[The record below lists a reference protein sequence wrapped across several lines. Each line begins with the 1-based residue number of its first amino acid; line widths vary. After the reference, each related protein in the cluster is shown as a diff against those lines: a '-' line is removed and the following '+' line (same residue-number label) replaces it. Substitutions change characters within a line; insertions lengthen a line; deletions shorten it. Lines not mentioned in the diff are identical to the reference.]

1 MADASLFAKKITG
14 LLAFSLLCSM
24 VPIDAIARTHPAKPT
39 PLTKRERAEHV
50 LDRLAFGPRP
60 GEVEQVEAMGVKQW
74 IDQQLYPETINNA
87 ALEARLSQFPAMQ
100 LSMEA
105 LIQQYPPNPVIR
117 QLDAGHGSMP
127 NNPVER
133 AIYFSALADFRQR
146 REIKAVQDLK
156 DQKTTSAQAPT
167 PIQNVGFDPTAKVA
181 TLLREPVAVRW
192 NDLLTMQPGAA
203 RPLLQ
208 KMNPVQR
215 QQLAEGMTPKQKEVL
230 LALVQTNRVV
240 AGELLE
246 EKLLREIYSSR
257 QLDEVMTDFWFN
269 HFSIYLRKN
278 EEEPW
283 YLAAYERDVI
293 RPRALGKFE
302 DLLDAVAH
310 SPTMLVYLD
319 NQQSVGPH
327 SLAALRAAANP
338 NQKNN
343 VPGLNENYARE
354 LMELHTLGV
363 NGGYTQSDVI
373 EVAKVLTGWGVKDNA
388 FEFNERR
395 HEPGTKTVLGQ
406 KINENGEAEGMQVLH
421 ILAESPATA
430 RFLSTKLAMRFVS
443 DDPPKSLI
451 DRMTKTYLKTH
462 GDIREVLRTMLKS
475 PEFWSRDAYRAK
487 LKNPQEFVVSS
498 LRATD
503 ADVEN
508 ATALTA
514 SLDRLGMPL
523 YGVQQP
529 NGYSLKADPWLGAEA
544 LLARMNF
551 ALALTANR
559 IPGVKVT
566 VAENSA
572 IDPEQ
577 KEASLEEALLD
588 GRVTPHTHDAV
599 LGQMESNPAAQVAVA
614 AFTRN
619 QTGKRGDLFAP
630 VAQRGDAGNQSTLA
644 AALLLGSP
652 EFQRR

>member
-1 MADASLFAKKITG
+1 MADAPPFMTKIAG
-14 LLAFSLLCSM
+14 LLALSLLCSM
-24 VPIDAIARTHPAKPT
+24 APVEAVARTHPAKPV

-50 LDRLAFGPRP
+50 LDRLTFGPRP
-60 GEVEQVEAMGVKQW
+60 GDVEQVEALGVKRW
-74 IDQQLYPETINNA
+74 IDQQLRPDTISDA
-87 ALEARLSQFPAMQ
+87 ALDARLAALPAMR
-100 LSMEA
+100 LSTVA

-127 NNPVER
+127 NDPVER
-133 AIYFSALADFRQR
+133 AIYSSALVDFRQR
-146 REIKAVQDLK
+146 REMKAAQDPK
-156 DQKTTSAQAPT
+156 DQKTASAQTPA
-167 PIQNVGFDPTAKVA
+167 PIQNVGLDPTAKVA
-181 TLLREPVAVRW
+181 TLLQEPVAVRW
-192 NDLLTMQPGAA
+192 NDLLTMQPGAV

-208 KMNPVQR
+208 KMSPAQR

-240 AGELLE
+240 AGELPE

-257 QLDEVMTDFWFN
+257 QLEEVMTDFWFN

-283 YLAAYERDVI
+283 YVAAYERDVI
-293 RPRALGKFE
+293 RPHALGKFE
-302 DLLDAVAH
+302 DLLNAVAH
-310 SPTMLVYLD
+310 SPAMLVYLD
-319 NQQSVGPH
+319 NQQSIGPH
-327 SLAALRAAANP
+327 SVAAMRAAANP

-343 VPGLNENYARE
+343 TPGLNENYARE

-363 NGGYTQSDVI
+363 NGGYTQNDVV

-395 HEPGTKTVLGQ
+395 HEPGTKIVLGQ

-421 ILAESPATA
+421 ALAESPATA
-430 RFLSTKLAMRFVS
+430 HFLSTKLAMRFVS
-443 DDPPKSLI
+443 DDPPKPLI
-451 DRMTKTYLKTH
+451 DRMAKTYLKTH
-462 GDIREVLRTMLKS
+462 GDVREVLRTMLRS
-475 PEFWSRDAYRAK
+475 PEFWSRDVYRSK
-487 LKNPQEFVVSS
+487 LKTPQEFVVSS

-551 ALALTANR
+551 ALALTTNR
-559 IPGVKVT
+559 IPGVKVS
-566 VAENSA
+566 VAENA
-572 IDPEQ
+572 ALGPEQ
-577 KEASLEEALLD
+577 KEAHLEEALLD

-652 EFQRR
+652 DFQRR

>member
-1 MADASLFAKKITG
+1 MADAPPFTTKIAG
-14 LLAFSLLCSM
+14 LLALSLLCSM
-24 VPIDAIARTHPAKPT
+24 APVDAIAKTHPAKPA
-39 PLTKRERAEHV
+39 PLTKRERAEHL
-50 LDRLAFGPRP
+50 LDRLTFGPRP
-60 GEVEQVEAMGVKQW
+60 GDVEQVEALGVKQW

-87 ALEARLSQFPAMQ
+87 ALEARLVQFPAMQ
-100 LSMEA
+100 LSTEA
-105 LIQQYPPNPVIR
+105 LMQQYPPNPVIR

-127 NNPVER
+127 NDPVER
-133 AIYFSALADFRQR
+133 AIYSSALADFRQR
-146 REIKAVQDLK
+146 REIKAAQDLK
-156 DQKTTSAQAPT
+156 DQKTASAQAAA
-167 PIQNVGFDPTAKVA
+167 PIQNVGFDQTAKVA

-192 NDLLTMQPGAA
+192 SDLLTMQPGAA

-208 KMNPVQR
+208 KMSPVQR
-215 QQLAEGMTPKQKEVL
+215 QQLAEGMTPRQKEVL

-257 QLDEVMTDFWFN
+257 QLEEVMTDFWFN

-293 RPRALGKFE
+293 RPHALGKFE

-310 SPTMLVYLD
+310 SPAMLVYLD
-319 NQQSVGPH
+319 NQQSIGPH
-327 SLAALRAAANP
+327 SLAAMRAAANP

-343 VPGLNENYARE
+343 TPGLNENYARE

-363 NGGYTQSDVI
+363 NGGYSQNDVV
-373 EVAKVLTGWGVKDNA
+373 ELAKVLTGWGVKDNA

-395 HEPGTKTVLGQ
+395 HEPGMKTVLGQ
-406 KINENGEAEGMQVLH
+406 RINENGEAEGMQVLH

-443 DDPPKSLI
+443 DDPPKPLI

-475 PEFWSRDAYRAK
+475 PEFWSRDVYRAK
-487 LKNPQEFVVSS
+487 LKTPQEFVVSS

-503 ADVEN
+503 AAVEN
-508 ATALTA
+508 ATALAA

-551 ALALTANR
+551 ALALTTNR
-559 IPGVKVT
+559 IPGVKVS
-566 VAENSA
+566 VAENTA
-572 IDPEQ
+572 LDPEQ
-577 KEASLEEALLD
+577 KEAHLEETLLD

-599 LGQMESNPAAQVAVA
+599 LGQMESNPTAQVAVA

-652 EFQRR
+652 DFQRR